1 MNQERMRILAAIMFT
16 DMVGYTAL
24 MQEDEQK
31 AKLLRDRHR
40 SVLEG
45 AIVKHK
51 GRVVQYYG
59 DGTLSV
65 FGSVIEAVTSALEIQ
80 QELKKEPQV
89 PLRIGLHVGDIVYE
103 DEGVYG
109 DGVNI
114 ASRIESLSVSGGI
127 LISEKVFDEIKN
139 HRALPAKSLGEFR
152 LKNVKRPIEIFALI
166 NKGLTV
172 PSAEDLPSKTDTSFK
187 SIAVLPFVNM
197 SADPENEYFSDGIS
211 EELINALTKVD
222 GLLVTSRTSSFA
234 FKGKTEDVRQIGS
247 QLNVSTVLEGSVRKA
262 GDRVRIAAQ
271 LINTADGYHVWSE
284 VYNRNLEDIF
294 EVQDEISRTITN
306 KLREKLTGSEMRE
319 PLVKSPTRNL
329 DAYNLYL
336 KGLFYWNKWT
346 PDDFRKAITCFE
358 EAIHEEP
365 SFALPHSSLSN
376 CYVVLGS
383 TGQISP
389 KKAYPR
395 AKESALKALE
405 LDSNLAESHI
415 SLGVVKLFFD
425 WDLDSALKLF
435 QKALELNP
443 SAAAAHLT
451 FALYLDA
458 VGKVEEAVS
467 EMEMAV
473 QLDPLSLQINN
484 CLGDAYFFAER
495 LDEAME
501 QYEKTLE
508 LDPSFRA
515 ALEGKGMVYLVKG
528 EIDQSIKVLEEY
540 QKQTKHPL
548 KGVTALG
555 IAYARAGKLEE
566 AHECLRKLKERERTE
581 IDISLSMDFACLYAE
596 LKDLDK
602 AFYYLEKTVE
612 ERVGLVFLR
621 AHPMWKDLR
630 TDPRFK
636 NLMKKIGFKD

>member
-1 MNQERMRILAAIMFT
+1 MEEQQRKLAAIMFT

-31 AKLLRDRHR
+31 AKRNRDRQR
-40 SVLEG
+40 RVLEESIHG
-45 AIVKHK
+45 HHGKVL
-51 GRVVQYYG
+51 QYYG

-65 FGSVIEAVTSALEIQ
+65 FGSVIEAVHCAVEIQ
-80 QELKKEPQV
+80 DELRKEPEV

-139 HRALPAKSLGEFR
+139 HPALPAKSLGEFR

-172 PSAEDLPSKTDTSFK
+172 PSAEDLASKTDTSFK

-247 QLNVSTVLEGSVRKA
+247 QLNVSRVLEGSVRKA

-294 EVQDEISRTITN
+294 EVQDEIARTITN
-306 KLREKLTGSEMRE
+306 KLREKLAGSEMRE

-346 PDDFRKAITCFE
+346 PDDFRKAIMCFE

-383 TGQISP
+383 RGQISP

-415 SLGVVKLFFD
+415 SLAVVKLFFD

-443 SAAAAHLT
+443 SGAAAHQT
-451 FALYLDA
+451 FALYLSA

-473 QLDPLSLQINN
+473 QLDPLSLHINN
-484 CLGDAYFFAER
+484 SLGDAYFCAER

-501 QYEKTLE
+501 QYDKTLE

-515 ALEGKGMVYLVKG
+515 ALEGKGMVYLLKG

-555 IAYARAGKLEE
+555 VAYARAGKLEE

-581 IDISLSMDFACLYAE
+581 IDISLSMDFAGLYAG
-596 LKDLDK
+596 LKDLDN
-602 AFYYLEKTVE
+602 AFYYIEKAVE

-621 AHPMWKDLR
+621 AHPIWKGLR